1 MTQSQRDYLVQC
13 KDWYRKQLTENIMP
27 FWLEHGMD
35 PVNGGVY
42 TCVDREGKLMDTTKS
57 VWFQGRCGFV
67 FAYAY
72 NNVEKNPEWLKA
84 SKSCIDFIE
93 NKMPARVKNRLD
105 DVVEL
110 RQLTDTYLLLQL
122 SERSTA
128 EMRLFGDSLCC
139 LINTYEG
146 PAADSRVRF
155 FDAMWQP
162 VKVVLPCPSVDDF
175 WQSVPDS
182 LRREADAARRS
193 LADLTLI
200 QVQSSPDEAT
210 LTYTLQTGE
219 LAEKEKEVAQ
229 RFVQPLVFRWDGEAF
244 IPLPTP

>member
-1 MTQSQRDYLVQC
+1 MKRTVLLLLLLHTWFAAAFSQVRMRDLFASTP
-13 KDWYRKQLTENIMP
+13 DSIFPFLT
-27 FWLEHGMD
+27 
-35 PVNGGVY
+35 
-42 TCVDREGKLMDTTKS
+42 R
-57 VWFQGRCGFV
+57 
-67 FAYAY
+67 
-72 NNVEKNPEWLKA
+72 NNRLD
-84 SKSCIDFIE
+84 CIDFIE

-200 QVQSSPDEAT
+200 QGQSSPDEAT